1 VQDELRHHKKGG
13 REPTNIAIA
22 FTRYLLTHPITLHCQ
37 KNRETRERRRE
48 EERERKKERE
58 MDEKKRRKG
67 ESESESERA
76 KCTVTHSV
84 FAV

>member
-1 VQDELRHHKKGG
+1 MLASFFLYAWSIYTRGPQHKLRLHKKDS

-22 FTRYLLTHPITLHCQ
+22 FTRYLLTHPLTLYCQ
-37 KNRETRERRRE
+37 KKRETRERRRE

-67 ESESESERA
+67 R
-76 KCTVTHSV
+76 KRK
-84 FAV
+84 